1 MRCGVCNGPMTVVGS
16 GGRLGCAN
24 HVERGTCENRRTVA
38 RDVVMQRVMVG
49 LRGGF

>member
-1 MRCGVCNGPMTVVGS
+1 MTVVGS